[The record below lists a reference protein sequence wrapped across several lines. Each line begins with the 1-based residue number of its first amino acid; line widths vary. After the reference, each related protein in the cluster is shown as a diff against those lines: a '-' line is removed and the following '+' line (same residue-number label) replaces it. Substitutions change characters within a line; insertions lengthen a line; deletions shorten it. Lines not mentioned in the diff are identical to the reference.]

1 MKEQMSKSQNIF
13 FFHILTRLNFSGIN
27 ILEIN
32 FRILQKLLMK
42 KILIR
47 ITTMKNT
54 KKGDIAF
61 KFSFPLMLCIN
72 VY

>member
-1 MKEQMSKSQNIF
+1 MSKSQNIF

-42 KILIR
+42 KMLIR

-54 KKGDIAF
+54 KKGDSAF
-61 KFSFPLMLCIN
+61 KFSFPLMLRIN